1 MRALAI
7 RAWTPL
13 PVGLLVS
20 LLAGG
25 AWAQRAGPDGGAPD
39 APAAAE
45 PLAPVEP
52 PPDVLE
58 PPPLPPPDADF
69 SADRAL
75 FGEVRTAP
83 EDVLAAERA
92 AERAPAAGGGPLY
105 AQMPGLAWLTQAVG
119 GVFGAGAV
127 GLLFGSIGEAIDP
140 GDDRLPLG
148 GFHGPA
154 IGGLAGSF
162 VGSALGVWGAGL
174 LFDKD
179 VPVWWAVAGA
189 GIGTAVGGG
198 AAVGIAAGLDEG
210 DGSAAL
216 AVGTLIAAQVAL
228 AILFGDYA
236 LPDAPRPSAPPAVAP
251 VGQPGEIRLMMP
263 LLQTSF

>member
-7 RAWTPL
+7 EARTSLHA
-13 PVGLLVS
+13 GLAAT
-20 LLAGG
+20 LLWSGAG
-25 AWAQRAGPDGGAPD
+25 AQPADPAAPTPD
-39 APAAAE
+39 APPAAE
-45 PLAPVEP
+45 PPPAEEP

-75 FGEVRTAP
+75 FGEVKTAP
-83 EDVLAAERA
+83 EDQLAAERA
-92 AERAPAAGGGPLY
+92 AETAPARGNEPLY
-105 AQMPGLAWLTQAVG
+105 TQMPGLAWLTQAVG

-140 GDDRLPLG
+140 GDERLPLG

-198 AAVGIAAGLDEG
+198 AAIGIAAGLDEG

-216 AVGTLIAAQVAL
+216 AVGTLLAAQVAL
-228 AILFGDYA
+228 AIIFGDYA

-251 VGQPGEIRLMMP
+251 VGQPGEIRLVVP